1 MSDATQSGL
10 QPGTSALHR
19 LCTAT
24 PDEFAREVWA
34 RRAWLSRAADLP
46 GDVADVFSRSA
57 ADELLSSHG
66 LRTPFLRMAKDGKVI
81 PTSRFTGPGGAG
93 AMVADQIHDEAVLGL
108 FSDGAT
114 VVLQGLH
121 RTWQPV
127 SVLAAGLAADL
138 GHPVQVNSYITP
150 PQSQGFAPHY
160 DTHDVFVLQID
171 GRKHWRIHEPVLA
184 QPLPDEPWDTVADQ
198 VAQRAAEPPVL
209 DVTLQPGDCLYL
221 PRGFLHAATALGET
235 SIHLTFGIHTT
246 AERDVV
252 RALADG
258 LVQASWRASM
268 PVGWEPS
275 EDSLTALRDRAVAAL
290 AALDLTAVARQ
301 LRADRARKQRP
312 EPLSPLAQAQI
323 AADLSQDTS
332 IRLRRG
338 IAARLANSAVVFSTG
353 SITISEDER
362 EAVSLLL
369 KGQEVRV
376 GELPLAE
383 PAALDLAAR
392 LLRSGAVVPGAEA

>member
-1 MSDATQSGL
+1 
-10 QPGTSALHR
+10 
-19 LCTAT
+19 
-24 PDEFAREVWA
+24 
-34 RRAWLSRAADLP
+34 
-46 GDVADVFSRSA
+46 
-57 ADELLSSHG
+57 
-66 LRTPFLRMAKDGKVI
+66 
-81 PTSRFTGPGGAG
+81 
-93 AMVADQIHDEAVLGL
+93 
-108 FSDGAT
+108 
-114 VVLQGLH
+114 
-121 RTWQPV
+121 
-127 SVLAAGLAADL
+127 
-138 GHPVQVNSYITP
+138 
-150 PQSQGFAPHY
+150 
-160 DTHDVFVLQID
+160 
-171 GRKHWRIHEPVLA
+171 
-184 QPLPDEPWDTVADQ
+184 
-198 VAQRAAEPPVL
+198 VL

-246 AERDVV
+246 TERDVV
-252 RALADG
+252 RALADV

>member
-1 MSDATQSGL
+1 
-10 QPGTSALHR
+10 
-19 LCTAT
+19 
-24 PDEFAREVWA
+24 
-34 RRAWLSRAADLP
+34 
-46 GDVADVFSRSA
+46 
-57 ADELLSSHG
+57 
-66 LRTPFLRMAKDGKVI
+66 
-81 PTSRFTGPGGAG
+81 
-93 AMVADQIHDEAVLGL
+93 MVADQIHDEAVLGL

-127 SVLAAGLAADL
+127 SALAAGLAADL

-246 AERDVV
+246 TERDVV
-252 RALADG
+252 RALADK
-258 LVQASWRASM
+258 LVDASWRASM
-268 PVGWEPS
+268 PVGWESS